1 MLKHS
6 FYFGV
11 KLNRGEKIINFDSL
25 HHRLCTVNFIGLMP
39 TATPEMGTKSG
50 PTGSLCRLVREV

>member
-11 KLNRGEKIINFDSL
+11 KLNMGKNHKFDSL

>member
-1 MLKHS
+1 MLNHS

-11 KLNRGEKIINFDSL
+11 NLSKIINFDSL